1 MAEYI
6 DKEQLLSDLYSKQDD
21 ENLDV
26 MLEIANFP
34 AADVVSESAYKQI
47 MWERD
52 LAIQQLRSDYGV
64 GLGEKKNVDVAPV
77 RHGKWRSMY
86 NCSNSGVY
94 CSECNKSVLNTEYR
108 KNVPIKSKY
117 CPNCGSKMDGGDEDA
132 AD

>member
-6 DKEQLLSDLYSKQDD
+6 DKERLLSDLYSKQDD

-77 RHGKWRSMY
+77 VRCSQCQHGQFDDLGVMHCHKYHCHKKENDFCSYGEKKEDRH
-86 NCSNSGVY
+86 
-94 CSECNKSVLNTEYR
+94 EFE
-108 KNVPIKSKY
+108 
-117 CPNCGSKMDGGDEDA
+117 
-132 AD
+132 

>member
-64 GLGEKKNVDVAPV
+64 GLGEKKNVDVATV
-77 RHGKWRSMY
+77 VSCRDCKE
-86 NCSNSGVY
+86 CSRFPEKNIEPGEAGLCRWSGMVMNLDAF
-94 CSECNKSVLNTEYR
+94 CSYGEKR
-108 KNVPIKSKY
+108 
-117 CPNCGSKMDGGDEDA
+117 EDNH
-132 AD
+132 D

>member
-1 MAEYI
+1 MTMAEYI
-6 DKEQLLSDLYSKQDD
+6 DKERLLSDLYSKQDD

-64 GLGEKKNVDVAPV
+64 GLGEKKNVDDVAAVGNRRDEHAPP
-77 RHGKWRSMY
+77 R
-86 NCSNSGVY
+86 
-94 CSECNKSVLNTEYR
+94 
-108 KNVPIKSKY
+108 
-117 CPNCGSKMDGGDEDA
+117 CGRDTA
-132 AD
+132 R